1 MYWTWAL
8 AQVCLLAQQLRSYV
22 SLLFRWRKLRVQDK
36 RSSVQR
42 MPACHV
48 HTASSCI
55 RAFLATIA
63 TGDLWL
69 ILACMPCLL
78 FPCTGTQCHHYHE
91 AHTSCFGNSCFGCS
105 TKLTSAPVPAT
116 FFPTAAGIVGISA
129 ACLGAHV
136 MLTDTRDILP
146 QIMENVEQNGELVE
160 AAGGSATVQELD
172 WNAPDDEVRQAG
184 AAGRHCYAVQ
194 S

>member
-1 MYWTWAL
+1 MFWTWAL

-91 AHTSCFGNSCFGCS
+91 PIPVVSVTVV
-105 TKLTSAPVPAT
+105 SAVPPSSHLRLSLLP